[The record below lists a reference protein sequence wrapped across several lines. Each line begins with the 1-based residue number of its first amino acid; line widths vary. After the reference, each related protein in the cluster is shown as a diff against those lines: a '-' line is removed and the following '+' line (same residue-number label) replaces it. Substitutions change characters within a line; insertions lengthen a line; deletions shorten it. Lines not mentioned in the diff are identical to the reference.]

1 MSRAL
6 AVAFVA
12 ALGVAAPA
20 DAASPPELQ
29 RLAELLGDRAAHTAP
44 RSASREITTVSARRP
59 LTGVRTVLPVIRSA
73 GGGAWLHV
81 RLPGRPSGRTGWIAA
96 GGTRRTSTEWH
107 IVVRLATRRVTVYR
121 DGRVERSFRAVIG
134 ARATP
139 TPVGRSFVEEAV
151 RLSPGASGAP
161 YALATGARSSVL
173 QSFAGGPGQIA
184 LHGVGNL
191 PGTLGTASS
200 HGCIRLSGRA
210 ITWLAHRIGSGVPVT
225 VVR

>member
-1 MSRAL
+1 MSRVLAL
-6 AVAFVA
+6 AFVA

-20 DAASPPELQ
+20 GAAPPAEVQ
-29 RLAELLGDRAAHTAP
+29 RLAEILDSHVAHTAP
-44 RSASREITTVSARRP
+44 RPDARTVTTVSPRRP

-73 GGGAWLHV
+73 RGGRWLQV

-96 GGTRRTSTEWH
+96 RGTRRTSTEWH
-107 IVVRLATRRVTVYR
+107 IVVRLKTRRVTVYR
-121 DGRVERSFRAVIG
+121 DGRVARRFRAVVG
-134 ARATP
+134 AAATP

-151 RLSPGASGAP
+151 KLSRHASGAP

-191 PGTLGTASS
+191 PSRLGTAAS
-200 HGCIRLSGRA
+200 HGCVRLSGRA
-210 ITWLAHRIGSGVPVT
+210 ITWLARRIGSGVPIT